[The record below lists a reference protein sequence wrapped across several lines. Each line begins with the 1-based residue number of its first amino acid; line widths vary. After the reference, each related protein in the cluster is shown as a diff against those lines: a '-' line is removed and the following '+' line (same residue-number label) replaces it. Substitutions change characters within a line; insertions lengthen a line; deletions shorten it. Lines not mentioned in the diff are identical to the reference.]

1 MVTHCNGCWRAKTTL
16 CDLCSKLKERSSRKA
31 QHGKH
36 TKTLCFRYE
45 MAPYCKCLSFQEK
58 KSHRQSNKLGQCADQ
73 RKNNVYV
80 HDCKVNVNP
89 TENATAPV
97 KLFNYANGN
106 KRCFLCLF
114 TSSKQRT
121 SYMICRASNCAA
133 GLPEAE
139 TLASHGCNK
148 NVCKRDPSSCVL

>member
-1 MVTHCNGCWRAKTTL
+1 MWSVQQIKGTVKQKGTAWETHKDSLLQVWNGPIL
-16 CDLCSKLKERSSRKA
+16 QMFLIS
-31 QHGKH
+31 G
-36 TKTLCFRYE
+36 
-45 MAPYCKCLSFQEK
+45 K

-121 SYMICRASNCAA
+121 SYMICRASNCAT